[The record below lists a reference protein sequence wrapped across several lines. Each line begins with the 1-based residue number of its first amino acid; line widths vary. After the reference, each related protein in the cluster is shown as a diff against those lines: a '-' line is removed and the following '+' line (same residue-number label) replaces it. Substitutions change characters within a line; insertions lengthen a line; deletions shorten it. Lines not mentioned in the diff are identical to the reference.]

1 MRPFLVSRRMTS
13 TTTLRRG
20 ATSGAIEVSPALLI
34 MIASPRPTPNRDL
47 GPCPAHI
54 GFIRTA
60 QERARYLR
68 QVVDRHVRKGGQP
81 VDDGRETAGGLWTP
95 AGPSL
100 TRPATPAVEDRSP
113 PVDRPG
119 GGFLRK
125 AWAAAPPRERG
136 RLGTVAAWHSGR
148 VA

>member
-20 ATSGAIEVSPALLI
+20 ATSAAIEVPPALLI

-81 VDDGRETAGGLWTP
+81 VEDGRETTCGLWTP

-100 TRPATPAVEDRSP
+100 TRPATPAVENRSTHVDDRAG
-113 PVDRPG
+113 DY
-119 GGFLRK
+119 LRK
-125 AWAAAPPRERG
+125 SRTAA
-136 RLGTVAAWHSGR
+136 RLS
-148 VA
+148 